1 MDLAELSIRKRVVT
15 RPTDEA
21 TLSRCSVLYRAG
33 GVAALITAML
43 IVIQLV
49 AFALWPPP
57 LGHGAADWFALF
69 EQNRLLGLMSLDLL
83 FLVDYVLLI
92 PIILALYIALGRTEE
107 PLMLLGTVLFLVAV
121 AIYFASNP
129 ALEMLSLSQRH
140 AMATT
145 DAQRGAYLA
154 AGESMLAHYQ
164 GTAFH
169 ASYILGSIAGIIVG
183 MAMLRSRIFSRTSGW
198 LVIIGNVV
206 GFALYL
212 PVVGIMISAF
222 SGLILWLWYIVVGV
236 RLLRLAGSPNAL
248 H

>member
-1 MDLAELSIRKRVVT
+1 
-15 RPTDEA
+15 
-21 TLSRCSVLYRAG
+21 
-33 GVAALITAML
+33 
-43 IVIQLV
+43 
-49 AFALWPPP
+49 
-57 LGHGAADWFALF
+57 
-69 EQNRLLGLMSLDLL
+69 
-83 FLVDYVLLI
+83 
-92 PIILALYIALGRTEE
+92 
-107 PLMLLGTVLFLVAV
+107 
-121 AIYFASNP
+121 
-129 ALEMLSLSQRH
+129 
-140 AMATT
+140 MATT